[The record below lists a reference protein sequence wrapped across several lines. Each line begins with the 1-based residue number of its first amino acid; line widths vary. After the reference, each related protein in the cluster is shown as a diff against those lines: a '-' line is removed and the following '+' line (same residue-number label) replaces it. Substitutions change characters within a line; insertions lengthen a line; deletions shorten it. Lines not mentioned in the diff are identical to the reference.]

1 MTEKKANEYFR
12 TKYPNGEICRPNS
25 TSAGYKYWVV
35 FDTTIQPHKG
45 YYYTAANYGN
55 LLGKLK
61 IKGFEDWV

>member
-1 MTEKKANEYFR
+1 MTEKKANELFR

-25 TSAGYKYWVV
+25 TSAGYKYWVI
-35 FDTTIQPHKG
+35 FDKNIG
-45 YYYTAANYGN
+45 RVYYYTASNYSN